1 MGIVVEIVF
10 VDYGYTN
17 VVKRNTILAPLASLT
32 SFFQPPYGIPCLL
45 EEAVNIPLKSWK
57 IIIEANWIKVNIGP
71 LLNDR
76 FLANLTSDSDN
87 GTTAT
92 KLWRI
97 KCEQRSSCWVARE
110 VVKNCFT
117 VWLKMHRPQL
127 PILAEQ

>member
-1 MGIVVEIVF
+1 
-10 VDYGYTN
+10 
-17 VVKRNTILAPLASLT
+17 
-32 SFFQPPYGIPCLL
+32 LL

-127 PILAEQ
+127 PILAEQCRR